1 MGSRKSGIVCR
12 TLENAEELLSRR
24 RQASL
29 WEPPAPHWVKSRRPE
44 EDRGIR
50 LQVFGGHEK
59 LLRFGEL
66 RFSYKT

>member
-1 MGSRKSGIVCR
+1 MGSRNSGIVCR

-44 EDRGIR
+44 EDRGN
-50 LQVFGGHEK
+50 VFRFLEDMK
-59 LLRFGEL
+59 NFFVFGEL
-66 RFSYKT
+66 RFSFKT